1 MLKVHKLGVTTMTE
15 TQHDDGSMEL
25 HINPAPLRLPLGDMG
40 KMKKLW
46 LFLKDKGE
54 DWTFVEF
61 MDKCHPRSFGG
72 GLLLESVIRPAYKE
86 MIS

>member
-1 MLKVHKLGVTTMTE
+1 MKIHKLGVTTMTE
-15 TQHDDGSMEL
+15 TNHDDGSMEL
-25 HINPAPLRLPLGDMG
+25 HINQASLRLPLGDMS

-54 DWTFVEF
+54 DWTFEEF
-61 MDKCHPRSFGG
+61 MNKCQPRSFGG

-86 MIS
+86 MIG